1 MMVSRFIAASLLC
14 LPLSL
19 ARAQSWNG
27 PDVQALVARAIA
39 RRATVQADS
48 GLRSFRAR
56 AHGFVFFLGQL
67 GEGFREPPR
76 LIKSDQLELEVYW
89 RAPGLSKQIIIGR
102 RDRRDLPTDIQYH
115 RDHLGIVQNNFGDSI
130 RLGEGD
136 EVRDVPHP
144 LSAAGPTLY
153 DYALTDSLTI
163 ELPDRAVRVYRV
175 DVRPRAF
182 DAPRLAGAIY
192 LDVEQAEP
200 VRFQFNFTPA
210 AYLDNTV
217 EDITVVLDNGLWFGK
232 YWLPRRQEI
241 EIRRRSSW
249 LDLPAR
255 GIIRGRWEIGTY
267 EFNPVIPPGTF
278 APGAPEIVS
287 IPIPARDTFHWNAPL
302 ADEIRRVAGPVEA
315 ADLESVRATIA
326 AVVGRH
332 VLASLPG
339 STPSFGSLSDILHV
353 NRVQGLTF
361 GAGWRV
367 RPGVHRVVVSGAA
380 GFGVADHRFTA
391 RLAIS
396 RPAGAW
402 TWELR
407 GAREV
412 RDIGDEP
419 VISGAQNSIL
429 AQERGVDFGDYV
441 LLHVASLSVSRRV
454 GPLGGVRFT
463 AGAERPSSVGL
474 AARPATGQYRLN
486 PALGGE
492 LRGVTRLVL
501 EHEGAALS
509 GSASLSGR
517 VLVEAGATRTSRYVR
532 GLASGSLRVAAGNT
546 EVALDAR
553 GGWGSAGLPL
563 DRGFV
568 LGGRGTLP
576 GEPVRAWGGRDI
588 ALARVEWRFP
598 VPFPGLP
605 LGAFGT
611 TGNRAT
617 LAPFLAVG
625 GAGGAMPGV
634 PWLPTSNARSSAGVA
649 IELFHGLLRIEGGA
663 SLRGGRP
670 EWSVDIRRDLWS
682 IM

>member
-1 MMVSRFIAASLLC
+1 MLASRFIACLLLC
-14 LPLSL
+14 LPPSI

-27 PDVQALVARAIA
+27 PEVEALVARAIA

-67 GEGFREPPR
+67 GEGFTEPPR

-192 LDVEQAEP
+192 LDVEQAQP
-200 VRFQFNFTPA
+200 VRFQFSFTPA

-217 EDITVVLDNGLWFGK
+217 EDITVVLDNGLWFGR
-232 YWLPRRQEI
+232 YWLPRRQEV
-241 EIRRRSSW
+241 EIRRRTSW

-255 GIIRGRWEIGTY
+255 GIIRGRWEIGSY
-267 EFNPVIPPGTF
+267 EFNPALPPGTF
-278 APGAPEIVS
+278 VPGAPEIVS
-287 IPIPARDTFHWNAPL
+287 LPPAARDTFSWSGPL
-302 ADEIRRVAGPVEA
+302 DEEIRRVAGPVEV
-315 ADLESVRATIA
+315 ADLDAVRATIA
-326 AVVGRH
+326 RAVEHR
-332 VLASLPG
+332 VLGGLPG
-339 STPSFGSLSDILHV
+339 SSLSFGSLSDVLHV
-353 NRVQGLTF
+353 NRVQGLTL
-361 GAGWRV
+361 GAGWRI
-367 RPGVHRVVVSGAA
+367 RPRGRRLIIAGGAA
-380 GFGVADHRFTA
+380 FGLADQRLTA

-396 RPAGAW
+396 RPLGAW
-402 TWELR
+402 IWELR

-412 RDIGDEP
+412 RDIGDDP
-419 VISGAQNSIL
+419 VISAAQNSIL

-441 LLHVASLSVSRRV
+441 LFHRASLAARRGV
-454 GPLGGVRFT
+454 GARGGVRLEL
-463 AGAERPSSVGL
+463 GAERPMSMTV
-474 AARPATGQYRLN
+474 AARSAAGRYRPN

-492 LRGVTRLVL
+492 LRGAARVAL
-501 EHEGAALS
+501 ERQAV
-509 GSASLSGR
+509 SLGGPVSLGGR
-517 VLVEAGATRTSRYVR
+517 VVLEAGATRNSNYVR
-532 GLASGSLRVAAGNT
+532 AFVASTVQAAMGGT
-546 EVALDAR
+546 EVVLDAR
-553 GGWGSAGLPL
+553 AGWGSSALPL
-563 DRGFV
+563 DRSFV

-576 GEPVRAWGGRDI
+576 GEPFRGWGGRHL
-588 ALARVEWRFP
+588 ALVRLEWRLR
-598 VPFPGLP
+598 VPFPALP

-617 LAPFLAVG
+617 LAPFLGVG
-625 GAGGAMPGV
+625 GAGGAMPGTA
-634 PWLPTSNARSSAGVA
+634 WLGAPNARGSAGVA
-649 IELFHGLLRIEGGA
+649 LELFHRLLRIEAGT
-663 SLRGGRP
+663 SLRGGRA
-670 EWSVDIRRDLWS
+670 EWSVDIRRDLWP